1 MYPGFPTERRSFRRY
16 IVNGTVTFS
25 VGGQEITAA
34 LVNFGFGGLLIRS
47 PLSIPVETD
56 LRVQVLAP
64 CYPNRFEVPI
74 QVVGGKD
81 PLVAAKFLERPAG
94 AHELL
99 LWLEQ
104 EHFPWTGTLS
114 PFAPS
119 EPDRQER
126 KQPVT
131 ATGAEA
137 DESLEEIYRFA

>member
-1 MYPGFPTERRSFRRY
+1 MCPGFPTERRSFRRY

-94 AHELL
+94 AHEVVV
-99 LWLEQ
+99 WVGAGPFFRE
-104 EHFPWTGTLS
+104 GGLS
-114 PFAPS
+114 PVSP
-119 EPDRQER
+119 R
-126 KQPVT
+126 
-131 ATGAEA
+131 
-137 DESLEEIYRFA
+137 